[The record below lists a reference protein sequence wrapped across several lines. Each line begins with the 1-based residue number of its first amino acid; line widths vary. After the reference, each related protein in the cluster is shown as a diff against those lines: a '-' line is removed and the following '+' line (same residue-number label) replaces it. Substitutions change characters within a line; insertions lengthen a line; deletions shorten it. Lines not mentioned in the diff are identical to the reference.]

1 MKHPIISGEKEFL
14 HFKNSPHPH
23 SVRTLE
29 GGVRI
34 TFRTK
39 RGLRLIYQDHENSIS
54 GQLFTRK
61 GEGGGLIWPPQWIR
75 NMIYDAL
82 AWRDSL
88 LSVGPRKEEEV
99 ECVVIATSRNFLS
112 SFLFLEFGISWL
124 QSYKKKLSFSLPL
137 GPREAE
143 EGEEDSSL
151 LLPASWRNRPTFF
164 FPREFLCD
172 LDSSQILFCEKSKS
186 SERPL
191 SSVLISHLTLHRGTK
206 TL

>member
-1 MKHPIISGEKEFL
+1 MRIPYQANYSQEKEKGAGWSDRRRESETWFMTPW
-14 HFKNSPHPH
+14 H
-23 SVRTLE
+23 E
-29 GGVRI
+29 GI
-34 TFRTK
+34 
-39 RGLRLIYQDHENSIS
+39 
-54 GQLFTRK
+54 LF
-61 GEGGGLIWPPQWIR
+61 
-75 NMIYDAL
+75 
-82 AWRDSL
+82 SL
-88 LSVGPRKEEEV
+88 WAPRKEEEV

-186 SERPL
+186 NERPL